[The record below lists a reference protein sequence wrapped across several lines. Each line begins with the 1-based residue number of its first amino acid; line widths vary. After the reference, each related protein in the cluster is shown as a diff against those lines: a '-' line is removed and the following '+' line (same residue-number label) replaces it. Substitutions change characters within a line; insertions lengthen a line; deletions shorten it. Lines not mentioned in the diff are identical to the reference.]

1 MTGPRIL
8 RQEEFPSLLQL
19 MDSAFPHDEPFV
31 KTQSHNFTG
40 LARDLNQHIVIEANG
55 RIISHLGLFPRL
67 IRSGETLI
75 KAAGVGCVATLEEY
89 RGQGLMNKLFEFAI
103 PMMRDQGYDISI
115 LEGDRKRYGNFGW
128 ERGGRRFAFLISDR
142 YVKGLA
148 TPGIVVRKYSGDRSD
163 LAAIKA
169 IHEQEYYRLDRSPD
183 YYDRVYDL
191 PGRQTLLAEQGGR
204 LIAYLTFVPETL
216 SDTNVLAWVYEYGGD
231 GQCIRAI
238 LRDLFAMHGVTKAN
252 VVAPINHHPLNDVL
266 LSVTDRWYAEPC
278 RMIKIISL
286 HHLLEKSLPH
296 MHEIRTAGGNCAHG
310 EVTLEIAGS
319 SQAATIH
326 FGQQITIST
335 DRCRNTLSLSER
347 EMVRLLFGLLKP
359 SEAFN
364 LAKDFLI
371 LDTCFPLDCFLWL
384 NDTV

>member
-8 RQEEFPSLLQL
+8 RQEEFSSLLQL
-19 MDSAFPHDEPFV
+19 MESAFPHDAPFGE
-31 KTQSHNFTG
+31 TQSHNFTG
-40 LARDLNQHIVIEANG
+40 LTRDLNQHIVIEENG

-75 KAAGVGCVATLEEY
+75 KAAGVGCVATLEKY

-142 YVKGLA
+142 YVKSLA
-148 TPGIVVRKYSGDRSD
+148 TPGISVRKYCGARSD

-169 IHEQEYYRLDRSPD
+169 IHEQEYFRLDRTPA

-191 PGRQTLLAEQGGR
+191 PGRETLLAEQRGQ
-204 LIAYLTFVPETL
+204 IAAYLTFVPETT
-216 SDTNVLAWVYEYGGD
+216 SNTDVLAWVYEYGGD
-231 GQCIRAI
+231 GQCIKAI
-238 LRDLFAMHGVTKAN
+238 LRDMFAAHGVTRAN
-252 VVAPINHHPLNDVL
+252 VVAPINHHPLNDLL
-266 LSVTDRWYAEPC
+266 LSVTDRWYTETS
-278 RMIKIISL
+278 RMIKIICL
-286 HHLLEKSLPH
+286 QHLLRKSLPH
-296 MHEIRTAGGNCAHG
+296 MHNIRAAGRNCAHG

-326 FGQQITIST
+326 FGQQITISNV
-335 DRCRNTLSLSER
+335 RCRNTLSLCER

-359 SEAFN
+359 SETFN
-364 LAKDFLI
+364 LGMDFQF